1 MSALLILPALILF
14 FCHQK
19 DDMDK
24 QIDDLDMMSE
34 IQSGLP
40 NSFESLLAWDK
51 ASKFERHFKTFKH
64 ACSSESDCTS
74 GESNFF

>member
-1 MSALLILPALILF
+1 MSALLILPALVL
-14 FCHQK
+14 

-24 QIDDLDMMSE
+24 QIDDLDVMSE

-51 ASKFERHFKTFKH
+51 ASKFERRFKTFKH
-64 ACSSESDCTS
+64 ACSSERLH
-74 GESNFF
+74 FRRK

>member
-1 MSALLILPALILF
+1 VSALLILPALVLF

-24 QIDDLDMMSE
+24 QIDNLDMMSQ

-40 NSFESLLAWDK
+40 KSFESLLAWDK
-51 ASKFERHFKTFKH
+51 ASKFERRFKTFRH
-64 ACSSESDCTS
+64 ACSSESDFTS